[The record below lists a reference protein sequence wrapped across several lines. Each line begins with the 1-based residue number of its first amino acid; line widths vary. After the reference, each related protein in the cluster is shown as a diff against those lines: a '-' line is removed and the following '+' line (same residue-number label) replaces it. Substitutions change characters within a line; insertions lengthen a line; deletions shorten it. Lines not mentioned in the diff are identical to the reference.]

1 MDNDEQRRQPLVAGS
16 GPAIR
21 TSVQIA
27 PMKRALFLG
36 AVAVCCL
43 TGCRSTYVIR
53 LTNSDTITARTRP
66 RLDGH
71 GYYVF
76 KDADGKD
83 VRINELRVREI
94 EAK

>member
-1 MDNDEQRRQPLVAGS
+1 
-16 GPAIR
+16 
-21 TSVQIA
+21 
-27 PMKRALFLG
+27 MKRALVFGIL
-36 AVAVCCL
+36 AIACL
-43 TGCRSTYVIR
+43 TRCRSTYFIR
-53 LTNSDTITARTRP
+53 LTNSDTITASTRP
-66 RLDGH
+66 KLDGH

>member
-1 MDNDEQRRQPLVAGS
+1 MHNDENPFAGS
-16 GPAIR
+16 GNAVR
-21 TSVQIA
+21 TSRQIA
-27 PMKRALFLG
+27 PMKRALFIG
-36 AVAVCCL
+36 IVALCWL
-43 TGCRSTYVIR
+43 TGCSNTYVIR
-53 LTNSDTITARTRP
+53 LTNSDTLTAKTKP

-76 KDADGKD
+76 KDADGRD

>member
-1 MDNDEQRRQPLVAGS
+1 MSNQNAAKTPIQSRLTAAIFPLLSVKKNLVPGII
-16 GPAIR
+16 AIC
-21 TSVQIA
+21 
-27 PMKRALFLG
+27 L
-36 AVAVCCL
+36 L
-43 TGCRSTYVIR
+43 TGCSTTYMIR
-53 LTNSDTITARTRP
+53 LTNSDTLTAKTRP

-94 EAK
+94 ETK

>member
-1 MDNDEQRRQPLVAGS
+1 MINDEKTQLGGS

-21 TSVQIA
+21 TSFQIA
-27 PMKRALFLG
+27 PMKKALFLG
-36 AVAVCCL
+36 TVAVCCL

>member
-1 MDNDEQRRQPLVAGS
+1 MTIHENHVIAGS
-16 GPAIR
+16 GPALR

-27 PMKRALFLG
+27 PMKRLLFLG
-36 AVAVCCL
+36 AASVCLL
-43 TGCRSTYVIR
+43 TGCRSTYFIR
-53 LTNSDTITARTRP
+53 LTNSDTITASTRP
-66 RLDGH
+66 KLDGH

>member
-1 MDNDEQRRQPLVAGS
+1 MKKNLVS
-16 GPAIR
+16 GIIAIC
-21 TSVQIA
+21 
-27 PMKRALFLG
+27 L
-36 AVAVCCL
+36 L
-43 TGCRSTYVIR
+43 TGCSTTYVIR
-53 LTNSDTITARTRP
+53 LTNSDTLTAKTKP

>member
-1 MDNDEQRRQPLVAGS
+1 MTKNLV
-16 GPAIR
+16 
-21 TSVQIA
+21 
-27 PMKRALFLG
+27 LG
-36 AVAVCCL
+36 LVAVCWL
-43 TGCRSTYVIR
+43 TGCSTTYVIQ
-53 LTNSDTITARTRP
+53 LTNSDTLTAKTRP

-76 KDADGKD
+76 KDADGKE

>member
-1 MDNDEQRRQPLVAGS
+1 
-16 GPAIR
+16 
-21 TSVQIA
+21 
-27 PMKRALFLG
+27 MKRLLFLG
-36 AVAVCCL
+36 AVGICCL
-43 TGCRSTYVIR
+43 TGCRSTYFIR
-53 LTNSDTITARTRP
+53 LTNSDTITASTRP
-66 RLDGH
+66 KLDGH